1 MGHVNSH
8 QLNRRTGG
16 AVLPGLVAF
25 FETADLVD
33 HPGSHAL
40 SGTSISRSADR
51 WQAKA
56 NVDDFGDSRG
66 YLDRRPDVD
75 AVEFVRR
82 FHSPFRGRGA
92 TEHTA
97 HTSSTRRS

>member
-1 MGHVNSH
+1 M
-8 QLNRRTGG
+8 
-16 AVLPGLVAF
+16 LPGLVAF
-25 FETADLVD
+25 FEAADLVD
-33 HPGSHAL
+33 HPGSHAV
-40 SGTSISRSADR
+40 SGPSISCSPDR

-92 TEHTA
+92 TEHAA
-97 HTSSTRRS
+97 HTSSARGS